1 MDEDYNEI
9 KTIIKDIKK
18 SKNLDQLTTYTLNN
32 QEII

>member
-32 QEII
+32 QEIV